1 MSFEQSTVYALGNCV
16 LLLKEKREGASPDD
30 RLSYN
35 LSLVILTC
43 AFLESAL
50 NRGLLEAARFGIGHR
65 GKTAKAKLE
74 EWQEQLVEGK
84 LYGDP
89 YSYFRSKNVDV
100 SKGQSR
106 YSEAIRKIL
115 SLSINPPTIVS
126 QELADGIH
134 SLFVLRNSN
143 VHGQTLVFS
152 TPVAAQG
159 ESAPSILPPQMETV
173 LKYVVSQKLCDVQAV
188 SGPHTHG
195 FLNDAIVDH
204 FLALVVQFLRTI
216 VNAIAQPE
224 LQHAFGA
231 GIPQYL
237 FGALAGEGAL
247 HRDVQPARI
256 EIRRI
261 RETGNQSQL

>member
-1 MSFEQSTVYALGNCV
+1 MSFEQSPVYALGNCV
-16 LLLKEKREGASPDD
+16 LLLKEKRADASADD

-50 NRGLLEAARFGIGHR
+50 NRGLLEAARFGISHR

-126 QELADGIH
+126 QDLADGIH

-152 TPVAAQG
+152 TPILTQA
-159 ESAPSILPPQMETV
+159 ESSPSILPPQMERV
-173 LKYVVSQKLCDVQAV
+173 LSYVVSKQLCDVQHV
-188 SGPHTHG
+188 SGPNTHG

-204 FLALVVQFLRTI
+204 LLAVVVQFLRTI
-216 VNAIAQPE
+216 ISAITQPE

-231 GIPQYL
+231 GIPQYI
-237 FGALAGEGAL
+237 FGALAGEGVL
-247 HRDVQPARI
+247 HRDVRPAKI
-256 EIRRI
+256 VIRRI
-261 RETGNQSQL
+261 GDPGKHEIP